1 MDKNDELAKQL
12 WALGDPLRL
21 KILQSLPHTPNCEHH
36 NNVSQLA
43 EMLGVSQP
51 TISHHLRILRQ
62 AGLVS
67 HKKMCRDCFYWIEL
81 EATAAV
87 LESIRVALLLEYK
100 EETIIKNSAVT

>member
-1 MDKNDELAKQL
+1 MDNNDTLAKQF
-12 WALGDPLRL
+12 WALGDPQRL
-21 KILQSLPHTPNCEHH
+21 KILQLLPHTPNSELH

-43 EMLGVSQP
+43 EILGLSQP

-81 EATAAV
+81 ETTNAV
-87 LESIRVALLLEYK
+87 LESMRIVLQLDCK
-100 EETIIKNSAVT
+100 EEAIL

>member
-1 MDKNDELAKQL
+1 MDNNDNLAKQF
-12 WALGDPLRL
+12 WALGDPQRL
-21 KILQSLPHTPNCEHH
+21 KILQLLPHTPNSELH

-43 EMLGVSQP
+43 EILGLSQP

-81 EATAAV
+81 ETTNAV
-87 LESIRVALLLEYK
+87 LESMRIVLQLDCK
-100 EETIIKNSAVT
+100 EKAIL

>member
-1 MDKNDELAKQL
+1 MDKNDELAKQF

-21 KILQSLPHTPNCEHH
+21 KILQLLPNTPNCEHH

-43 EMLGVSQP
+43 EKLGLSQP

-87 LESIRVALLLEYK
+87 LESMRTALHLDYK
-100 EETIIKNSAVT
+100 EEASFKDPASI

>member
-1 MDKNDELAKQL
+1 MDNNDTLAKQF
-12 WALGDPLRL
+12 WALGDPQRL
-21 KILQSLPHTPNCEHH
+21 KILQLLPHTPNSELH

-43 EMLGVSQP
+43 EILGLSQP

-81 EATAAV
+81 ETRNAV
-87 LESIRVALLLEYK
+87 LESMRIVLQLDCK
-100 EETIIKNSAVT
+100 EEAIL

>member
-1 MDKNDELAKQL
+1 MDTNNELAKQL
-12 WALGDPLRL
+12 WALGDPVRL
-21 KILQSLPHTPNCEHH
+21 KILQLLPHTPNCEHH

-43 EMLGVSQP
+43 VKLGLSQP

-87 LESIRVALLLEYK
+87 LENMRMALLLEYK
-100 EETIIKNSAVT
+100 EEATFKNPAST